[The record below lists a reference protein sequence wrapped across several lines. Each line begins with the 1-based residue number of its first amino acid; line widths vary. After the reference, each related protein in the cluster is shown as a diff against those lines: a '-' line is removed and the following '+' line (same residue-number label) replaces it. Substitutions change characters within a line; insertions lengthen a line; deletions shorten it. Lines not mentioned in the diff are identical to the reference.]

1 MLQGGEDLQA
11 GAMQQHPD
19 IGKRDIQ
26 EITDFLQLQALAF
39 AQGQHAALQLGQT
52 VEGLVQA
59 IAQFALGEQGFRRIL
74 VPGVRRLAP
83 VTVV

>member
-1 MLQGGEDLQA
+1 
-11 GAMQQHPD
+11 MQQHPD

-39 AQGQHAALQLGQT
+39 AQGQHAALQFGQT

-59 IAQFALGEQGFRRIL
+59 IAQFALGRAL
-74 VPGVRRLAP
+74 VATGLQQVSLGQLDLQRPYAAEAVDE
-83 VTVV
+83 